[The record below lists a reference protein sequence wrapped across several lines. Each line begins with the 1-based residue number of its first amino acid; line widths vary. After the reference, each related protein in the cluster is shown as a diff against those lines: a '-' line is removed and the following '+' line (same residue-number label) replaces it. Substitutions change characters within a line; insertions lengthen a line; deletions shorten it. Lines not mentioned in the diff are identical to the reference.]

1 MEKSS
6 EYFNGRKLNTS
17 KKEKYTY
24 IEIFQFMKIKKLTIK
39 NFRSYK
45 DENSVFFNNL
55 TAFVGRNDVGK
66 SSVLE
71 ALDIF
76 FHDGKGIIK
85 LEKDDIN
92 KYNRENG
99 NNDIV
104 ITVSFTDLPG
114 KVVLDETNETTLTNE
129 YLLNTDGDLQIRKT
143 FKGASTTASNI
154 KVSII
159 ANHPTNT
166 QCRQLLQKK
175 QADLAKQ
182 IDDLGIGCEDK
193 RKNALMRSAIWNHFQ
208 DDLQLAETELDVASK
223 DGDIKSIWDKLQLS
237 LPYYSLFQS
246 DRKNS
251 DGDDEVQDPL
261 KVAVKQI
268 LNQTDLQEKLN
279 QVAHSVQEALQQ
291 VSNLTLEKIKEMNPE
306 IANSLHPNIDFA
318 CLKWPEVFKN
328 VSISGDNDIPINKRG
343 SGVKRLVLIN
353 FFRAEAER
361 RQRENNNS
369 GVIYAIEE
377 PETSQHKEHQRIL
390 ISALLSLS
398 RQNNT
403 QVIITTHSA
412 DVVKNL
418 GFDNIRLITNNED
431 DGKRI
436 NDVEQKVLP
445 TPSLNE
451 VNYLAF
457 GDMSWE
463 YHNELYGF
471 LQATAMDDDSKN
483 SKEKYFDPWLK
494 DKGCNM
500 MKTWKRIKPDGTQ
513 ETYDVTLQTYIR
525 DCIHHPENDKNT
537 PFTHDELC
545 ASIKKMIEI
554 VESLN

>member
-1 MEKSS
+1 
-6 EYFNGRKLNTS
+6 
-17 KKEKYTY
+17 
-24 IEIFQFMKIKKLTIK
+24 MKIKKLTIN
-39 NFRSYK
+39 NFRGYK
-45 DENSVFFNNL
+45 DEISVLFNDL

-71 ALDIF
+71 ALDVF
-76 FHDGKGIIK
+76 FHDGKGLVK
-85 LEKDDIN
+85 LEKADIN
-92 KYNRENG
+92 KQNRDS
-99 NNDIV
+99 NNSDIV
-104 ITVSFTDLPG
+104 ITVSFTDLPI
-114 KVVLDETNETTLTNE
+114 KVIIDETNETTLRDE
-129 YLLNTDGDLQIRKT
+129 YLLNSDGDLQIRKT

-154 KVSII
+154 KVAII
-159 ANHPTNT
+159 ANHPTNS
-166 QCRQLLQKK
+166 QCSKLLQKK
-175 QADLAKQ
+175 QADLVKQ
-182 IDDLGIGCEDK
+182 IDELGIDCEDK

-208 DDLQLAETELDVASK
+208 DDLQLSETELEVASK

-261 KVAVKQI
+261 KAAVKQI
-268 LNQTDLQEKLN
+268 LSQSDLQEKLN
-279 QVAHSVQEALQQ
+279 QVAHSVQETLQQ

-318 CLKWPEVFKN
+318 SLKWPEVFKN

-361 RQRENNNS
+361 RQRDNNNS

-390 ISALLSLS
+390 ISALKNLSQ
-398 RQNNT
+398 QNNT

-412 DVVKNL
+412 DVVKSL

-431 DGKRI
+431 DGKKI
-436 NDVEQKVLP
+436 NNVEQKILP

-463 YHNELYGF
+463 YHNELYGYI
-471 LQATAMDDDSKN
+471 QATAMDDDSKN
-483 SKEKYFDPWLK
+483 GKEKYFDQWLQ

-500 MKTWKRIKPDGTQ
+500 KKTWERIKNDGSQ
-513 ETYDVTLQTYIR
+513 EAYVVTLQTYIR
-525 DCIHHPENDKNT
+525 NYIHHPENDKNE

-545 ASIKKMIEI
+545 VSIQKMIEI
-554 VESLN
+554 VELLN